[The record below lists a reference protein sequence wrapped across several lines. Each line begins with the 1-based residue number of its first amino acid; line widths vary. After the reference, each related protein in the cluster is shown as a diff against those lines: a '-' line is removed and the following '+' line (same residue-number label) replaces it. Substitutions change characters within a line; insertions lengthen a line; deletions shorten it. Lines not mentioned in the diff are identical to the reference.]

1 MDNTIQSVIRSFDDD
16 RIEIVNKKL
25 KGVEEGGSG
34 GSGIGGGGLE
44 GGEPDVILSMRG
56 FLFLIEI
63 EP

>member
-34 GSGIGGGGLE
+34 GSGSEE
-44 GGEPDVILSMRG
+44 GGWREGSLTSSCR
-56 FLFLIEI
+56 
-63 EP
+63 